1 MIRNSNLRSVNLL
14 STIKTDSLTT
24 NIYNQVAALNS
35 SGILYGIAS
44 NPSNFLK
51 DNGSGSYT
59 FSQITSDDVQF
70 KLNSNIVPVT
80 DWTGTVLT
88 NSNVSTTQV
97 NYLSNVTSDIQTQ
110 FNNTQ
115 PLLTA
120 ANKLDMAYVGSG
132 NVTSD
137 ELDMN
142 IGNTTFNIYN
152 TFLSVTGSVDS
163 LTQNKKNLFLN
174 NISSTLTSNVANY
187 NYDFRR
193 SDTNGQNFYIG
204 NSNISTTATSNLYLS
219 GPNTNSAFYIS
230 VGNGNTT
237 LTHDNSGSF
246 VFNSLTSQNMYF
258 QFNGVTNLGMSS
270 TSATFYNNVYIN
282 G

>member
-80 DWTGTVLT
+80 DSTGTVLT

-142 IGNTTFNIYN
+142 IGNTTFNICD
-152 TFLSVTGSVDS
+152 TFLSVTGDIDG
-163 LTQNKKNLFLN
+163 LTQNK
-174 NISSTLTSNVANY
+174 
-187 NYDFRR
+187 
-193 SDTNGQNFYIG
+193 
-204 NSNISTTATSNLYLS
+204 
-219 GPNTNSAFYIS
+219 
-230 VGNGNTT
+230 
-237 LTHDNSGSF
+237 
-246 VFNSLTSQNMYF
+246 
-258 QFNGVTNLGMSS
+258 
-270 TSATFYNNVYIN
+270 
-282 G
+282 

>member
-1 MIRNSNLRSVNLL
+1 MINTNYRSVNGYQTFDGNLILSSITNSIL
-14 STIKTDSLTT
+14 STDSTGL
-24 NIYNQVAALNS
+24 IYGVT
-35 SGILYGIAS
+35 S
-44 NPSNFLK
+44 NPLNFLK

-80 DWTGTVLT
+80 DSTGTVLT

-132 NVTSD
+132 NVSSD

-142 IGNTTFNIYN
+142 IGNTTFNIYS
-152 TFLSVTGSVDS
+152 TFLSVTGSIDS
-163 LTQNKKNLFLN
+163 LTQNKQNLFLN
-174 NISSTLTSNVANY
+174 DVSSTLTSNVSNY
-187 NYDFRR
+187 SYDFRR
-193 SDTNGQNFYIG
+193 SDTSGQNFYIG
-204 NSNISTTATSNLYLS
+204 NSDTSTTASS
-219 GPNTNSAFYIS
+219 EFYM
-230 VGNGNTT
+230 V
-237 LTHDNSGSF
+237 
-246 VFNSLTSQNMYF
+246 
-258 QFNGVTNLGMSS
+258 
-270 TSATFYNNVYIN
+270 
-282 G
+282 

>member
-1 MIRNSNLRSVNLL
+1 MINTNYRSVNGYQTFDGNLILSSITNSIL
-14 STIKTDSLTT
+14 STDSTGL
-24 NIYNQVAALNS
+24 IYGVT
-35 SGILYGIAS
+35 S

-80 DWTGTVLT
+80 DSTGTVLT

-110 FNNTQ
+110 FKNTQ

-142 IGNTTFNIYN
+142 IGNTTFPIYS
-152 TFLSVTGSVDS
+152 TFLSVTRDIDG
-163 LTQNKKNLFLN
+163 
-174 NISSTLTSNVANY
+174 
-187 NYDFRR
+187 
-193 SDTNGQNFYIG
+193 
-204 NSNISTTATSNLYLS
+204 
-219 GPNTNSAFYIS
+219 
-230 VGNGNTT
+230 
-237 LTHDNSGSF
+237 
-246 VFNSLTSQNMYF
+246 
-258 QFNGVTNLGMSS
+258 
-270 TSATFYNNVYIN
+270 
-282 G
+282 